1 MTVSAANAPIV
12 VVGAGQAGQQI
23 CESLRRGGYEGG
35 LILIGDESA
44 LPYQRPPLSK
54 KFLTGTLEAERLLL
68 RPASYYEK
76 HKVELRL
83 STRVESIDRVARTL
97 HLAGGETLPYTGLA
111 LTTGTRVRPLD
122 VPGAEQAEIHYI
134 RSLADGERLAARLP
148 QVQRIAVIGGG
159 FIGLEVAAM
168 ARELGKEVVLIE
180 ALDRL
185 MARAVAPQV
194 SAFYAE
200 LHRDHG
206 VELLLS
212 TGVTAIRSNG
222 EAHTV
227 VTTTGAD
234 YTVDLLV
241 VGIGVLA
248 NSEVAEQAGL
258 ECRNGIVVDECA
270 RTSDPLIVAAGDC
283 TWHMNGF
290 LQRELRLESVQNA
303 VDQAK
308 SAAAS
313 LLGQPSVYCQVPWFW
328 SDQYDVKLQI
338 AGIGMP
344 HDAAVSRGDPA
355 ARAFSVFYFRAGVLV
370 GVDSLNRP
378 VEHMA
383 ARKLL
388 AQGTALHPAQ
398 AADATFDLM
407 ALARA

>member
-1 MTVSAANAPIV
+1 MTVSVGNAPIV

-54 KFLTGTLEAERLLL
+54 KFLTGTLEAERLSL

-83 STRVESIDRVARTL
+83 STRVESIDRPARTL
-97 HLAGGETLPYTGLA
+97 RLAGGETLPYAGLA
-111 LTTGTRVRPLD
+111 LTTGTRVRPLE

-134 RSLADGERLAARLP
+134 RTLADGERLAARLP

-194 SAFYAE
+194 SAFYAQ

-206 VELLLS
+206 VQLLLS

-227 VTTTGAD
+227 ATTTGAE
-234 YTVDLLV
+234 YAVDLLV
-241 VGIGVLA
+241 VGIGVLP

-258 ECRNGIVVDECA
+258 ECRNGIVVDDCA
-270 RTSDPLIVAAGDC
+270 RTRDPLIVAAGDC

-344 HDAAVSRGDPA
+344 HDAAVLRGDPA
-355 ARAFSVFYFRAGVLV
+355 AKAFSVFYFRAGVLV

-388 AQGTALHPAQ
+388 AQGTALRPAQ

>member
-1 MTVSAANAPIV
+1 MSVSIAPIV

-35 LILIGDESA
+35 LVLIGDEPA

-54 KFLTGTLEAERLLL
+54 KFLTGALEAERLWL

-76 HKVELRL
+76 QNVELRL
-83 STRVESIDRVARTL
+83 EARVERIDRTTRTL
-97 HLAGGETLPYTGLA
+97 YLSGGATLRYAGLA
-111 LTTGTRVRPLD
+111 FTTGTRVRALA

-134 RSLADGERLAARLP
+134 RSLADGQRLAARLP
-148 QVQRIAVIGGG
+148 QVRRIAVIGGG
-159 FIGLEVAAM
+159 FIGLEVAAI

-180 ALDRL
+180 AFERL

-194 SAFYAE
+194 SAFYAD
-200 LHRDHG
+200 LHRSHG

-212 TGVTAIRSNG
+212 TGVSAIRSNG
-222 EAHTV
+222 DAHTV
-227 VTTTGAD
+227 VTDSGAQH
-234 YTVDLLV
+234 TVDLLV
-241 VGIGVLA
+241 VGIGVLP

-258 ECRNGIVVDECA
+258 ECRNGIVVDSCA

-313 LLGQPSVYCQVPWFW
+313 LLGQPSEYCQVPWFW

-344 HDAAVSRGDPA
+344 HDEAVSRGDPA
-355 ARAFSVFYFRAGVLV
+355 AKAFSVFYFRAGALAA
-370 GVDSLNRP
+370 VDSLNRP
-378 VEHMA
+378 AEHMA

-388 AQGTALHPAQ
+388 AQHTALSPAQ
-398 AADATFDLM
+398 AADSTFDLM

>member
-1 MTVSAANAPIV
+1 MTVSARSAPIV

-35 LILIGDESA
+35 LVLVGDEPD

-54 KFLTGTLEAERLLL
+54 KFLTGSLEAQRLYL

-76 HKVELRL
+76 QQIELRL
-83 STRVESIDRVARTL
+83 DVRVERIDRARCTV
-97 HLAGGETLPYTGLA
+97 HLSGGETLQYSGLA
-111 LTTGTRVRPLD
+111 LTTGTRVRPLT
-122 VPGAEQAEIHYI
+122 VPGADKAEIHYI
-134 RSLADGERLAARLP
+134 RSLADGQRLAARLP

-159 FIGLEVAAM
+159 FIGLEVAAIT
-168 ARELGKEVVLIE
+168 RELGKEVVLLE
-180 ALDRL
+180 AFDRL

-194 SAFYAE
+194 SAFYAD
-200 LHRDHG
+200 LHRAHG

-212 TGVTAIRSNG
+212 TGVTAIRTDG
-222 EAHTV
+222 ESHTV
-227 VTTTGAD
+227 VTDTGGE
-234 YTVDLLV
+234 YHVDLLV
-241 VGIGVLA
+241 VGIGVLP
-248 NSEVAEQAGL
+248 NCEVAEQAGL
-258 ECRNGIVVDECA
+258 ACRNGIVVDSCA

-290 LQRELRLESVQNA
+290 LKHELRLESVQNA

-313 LLGQPSVYCQVPWFW
+313 LLGQTSEYNQVPWFW

-338 AGIGMP
+338 AGIAMP
-344 HDAAVSRGDPA
+344 HDEAVVRGDPLSQT
-355 ARAFSVFYFRAGVLV
+355 FSVFYFRAGVLAA
-370 GVDSLNRP
+370 VDCLNRP
-378 VEHMA
+378 AEHMA

-388 AQGTALHPAQ
+388 AQGTALLPAQ
-398 AADATFDLM
+398 AADTTFDLM

>member
-1 MTVSAANAPIV
+1 MTVSASSAPIV

-23 CESLRRGGYEGG
+23 CESLRRGGYAGG
-35 LILIGDESA
+35 LVMIGDEPV

-54 KFLTGTLEAERLLL
+54 KFLTGALEAERLWL

-76 HKVELRL
+76 QNVELRL
-83 STRVESIDRVARTL
+83 HVRVERIDRATRTL
-97 HLAGGETLPYTGLA
+97 HLAGGETLNYAGLA
-111 LTTGTRVRPLD
+111 LTTGTRVRPLA

-134 RSLADGERLAARLP
+134 RSLADGQRLAARLP

-159 FIGLEVAAM
+159 FIGLEVAAI

-180 ALDRL
+180 AFDRL

-200 LHRDHG
+200 LHRSHG

-212 TGVTAIRSNG
+212 TGVRAIRSMG
-222 EAHTV
+222 ETHTV
-227 VTTTGAD
+227 VCDTGTE

-241 VGIGVLA
+241 VGIGVLP

-258 ECRNGIVVDECA
+258 DCRNGIVVDSCA

-313 LLGQPSVYCQVPWFW
+313 LLGQPSEYCQVPWFW

-344 HDAAVSRGDPA
+344 HDEAVARGDA
-355 ARAFSVFYFRAGVLV
+355 STKAFSVFYFRAGELV

-378 VEHMA
+378 AEHMA

-388 AQGTALHPAQ
+388 AQHTALSPAQ
-398 AADATFDLM
+398 AGDTTFDLM

>member
-1 MTVSAANAPIV
+1 MTVSARNAPIV

-35 LILIGDESA
+35 LVLIGDEPV

-54 KFLTGTLEAERLLL
+54 KFLTGTLEVERLWL
-68 RPASYYEK
+68 RPASYYAK
-76 HKVELRL
+76 QNVELRL
-83 STRVESIDRVARTL
+83 DVRVERIDRATRTV
-97 HLAGGETLPYTGLA
+97 HLAGGDALHYAGLA
-111 LTTGTRVRPLD
+111 LTTGSRVRPLA
-122 VPGAEQAEIHYI
+122 VPGADQAEIHYI
-134 RSLADGERLAARLP
+134 RSLADGQRLAARLP
-148 QVQRIAVIGGG
+148 HVRRIAVIGGG
-159 FIGLEVAAM
+159 FVGLEVAAI

-180 ALDRL
+180 AFDRL
-185 MARAVAPQV
+185 MARTVAPQV
-194 SAFYAE
+194 SAFYAS
-200 LHRDHG
+200 LHRGHG
-206 VELLLS
+206 VQLLLS
-212 TGVTAIRSNG
+212 TGVTAIRTHG
-222 EAHTV
+222 EVHTV
-227 VTTTGAD
+227 VTDNAGEYAT
-234 YTVDLLV
+234 DLLV

-248 NSEVAEQAGL
+248 NSELAEQAGL
-258 ECRNGIVVDECA
+258 ECRNGIVVDSCA

-308 SAAAS
+308 CAAAS
-313 LLGQPSVYCQVPWFW
+313 LLGQPSEYGQVPWFW

-338 AGIGMP
+338 AGLGMP
-344 HDAAVSRGDPA
+344 HDEAVARGDPA
-355 ARAFSVFYFRAGVLV
+355 TKAFSVFYFRAGELA

-378 VEHMA
+378 AEHIA

-388 AQGTALHPAQ
+388 AQHTALLPAQ

>member
-1 MTVSAANAPIV
+1 MTVSAGNAPIV

-35 LILIGDESA
+35 LILIGDEPV

-54 KFLTGTLEAERLLL
+54 KFLTGALEAERLSL

-83 STRVESIDRVARTL
+83 STRVESIDRPARIL
-97 HLAGGETLPYTGLA
+97 RLAGGETLPYAGLA
-111 LTTGTRVRPLD
+111 FTTGTRVRLLE

-180 ALDRL
+180 AFDRL

-194 SAFYAE
+194 STFYAD

-212 TGVTAIRSNG
+212 AGVTAISTSG
-222 EAHTV
+222 DAHTV

-241 VGIGVLA
+241 VGIGVLP

-258 ECRNGIVVDECA
+258 ECRNGIVVDDCA

-344 HDAAVSRGDPA
+344 HDVAVSRGDPA
-355 ARAFSVFYFRAGVLV
+355 TRAFSVFYFRAGALV
-370 GVDSLNRP
+370 GVDSLNRQ

-388 AQGTALHPAQ
+388 AQGTALQPAQ
-398 AADATFDLM
+398 AADGAFDLM